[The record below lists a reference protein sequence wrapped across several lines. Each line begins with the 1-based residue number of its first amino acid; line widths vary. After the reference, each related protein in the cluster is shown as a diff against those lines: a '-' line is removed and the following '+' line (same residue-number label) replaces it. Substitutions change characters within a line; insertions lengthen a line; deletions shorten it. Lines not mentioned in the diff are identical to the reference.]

1 MTSVHS
7 IPTGALEGV
16 HAGEKLSGL
25 ARISLLIGMAGLALG
40 AWLGWSG
47 GEAEMRHFWFS
58 YLVAFA
64 FLLTIGMGAL
74 FFTLLQHA
82 VGAHW
87 SVVVRRI
94 AELTM
99 ANFPLLAL
107 LFLPLL
113 IPLLD
118 GHGTLWPWAGH
129 HEGGDPGHAALLAH
143 KEPFLNVPFFLLRI
157 AIYFGVW
164 ISLAR
169 WFLRRSL
176 EQDLTSSPTPT
187 VRSRKWSSP
196 GIIIFALALSF
207 GAFDLLMSLNPAW
220 FSTIFGVYIFAG
232 SFIGNCAWMI
242 LCSRWLQNR
251 NLLTNQINVEH
262 YHDMGKFLFGFVFF
276 WGYIGFSQ
284 FMLIWYANLPEETM
298 WYKDR
303 ITPAWEN
310 WSWFMVFGHFV
321 IPFAGILSRHV
332 KRSRFGLLFF
342 ACYALLM
349 HWVDMYWVVMPNM
362 NAPSL
367 GGPADGGSNPF
378 GLMDVAVTV
387 GLVGIFVS
395 CFARRAAKHPL
406 LPVKDP
412 LLADSLAFEN
422 A

>member
-1 MTSVHS
+1 
-7 IPTGALEGV
+7 
-16 HAGEKLSGL
+16 
-25 ARISLLIGMAGLALG
+25 
-40 AWLGWSG
+40 
-47 GEAEMRHFWFS
+47 MRHFWFS

-74 FFTLLQHA
+74 FFTMLQHA
-82 VGAHW
+82 VGAYW
-87 SVVVRRI
+87 SVVIRRI

-118 GHGTLWPWAGH
+118 GHGTLWPWAGQ

-157 AIYFGVW
+157 AVYFGVW

-196 GIIIFALALSF
+196 GIIVFALALSF

-242 LCSRWLQNR
+242 LCARWLQNR

-310 WSWFMVFGHFV
+310 WSWFLVFGHFV
-321 IPFAGILSRHV
+321 IPFAGLLSRHV
-332 KRSRFGLLFF
+332 KRSRFGLFFF
-342 ACYALLM
+342 ACYALFM